1 MTTGHP
7 PPNPAAL
14 RAQLRRRLQYLD
26 DLLRSGLDDYFSRD
40 DDPEVRQAVRERIQ
54 YYIAQ
59 AERVLSSLPEEVP
72 FSVQQ
77 VLMDVPVQVVDEE
90 TGAPESFTVVG
101 PNEVDASAGMISFL
115 SPLGS
120 ALLLKRVAETVELE
134 APGGRFTFRVAMIGA
149 ASQG

>member
-7 PPNPAAL
+7 PPGAEQM

-26 DLLRSGLDDYFSRD
+26 DLLRGGLDDYFSRD
-40 DDPEVRQAVRERIQ
+40 DDPEARQAVRERVQ
-54 YYIAQ
+54 QYIAQ

-72 FSVQQ
+72 FTVQQ

-101 PNEVDASAGMISFL
+101 PTEVDASSGLISFL

-120 ALLLKRVAETVELE
+120 ALLLKRVSETVELE
-134 APGGRFTFRVAMIGA
+134 APGGRFTFRVAVIGEA
-149 ASQG
+149 AGA

>member
-1 MTTGHP
+1 M
-7 PPNPAAL
+7 

-26 DLLRSGLDDYFSRD
+26 ELLKGGLDDYFTRD
-40 DDPEVRQAVRERIQ
+40 DDPDARQAVREQIQ
-54 YYIAQ
+54 QYIAQ
-59 AERVLSSLPEEVP
+59 AERVLSSLPDSVP

-101 PNEVDASAGMISFL
+101 PTEVDASAGMISFL

-120 ALLLKRVAETVELE
+120 ALLLKRVRETVVLE
-134 APGGRFTFRVAMIGA
+134 APGGRFTFRVAEIGKTA
-149 ASQG
+149 GE

>member
-7 PPNPAAL
+7 PPESAAV
-14 RAQLRRRLQYLD
+14 RTQLRRRLQYLD

-40 DDPEVRQAVRERIQ
+40 DDPEARQAVRERIQ
-54 YYIAQ
+54 QYIAQ
-59 AERVLSSLPEEVP
+59 AERVVASLPEEVP

-90 TGAPESFTVVG
+90 TGDPESFTVVG
-101 PNEVDASAGMISFL
+101 PTEVDASAGMISFL

-120 ALLLKRVAETVELE
+120 ALLLKRVKETVVLE
-134 APGGRFTFRVAMIGA
+134 APGGRFTFRVALIGGA
-149 ASQG
+149 AEA